1 MNKDILPVL
10 DEISALLKRHDM
22 VGLVIVGNETHCDW
36 RIEVAASW
44 SCAWVEKEAAT
55 GRDVLRIRAKR
66 TDYRTAEAQKR
77 TVEATVGTFVTFGHT
92 LKGMDEQLDKLLVAI
107 AGQVDFLGKST
118 DET

>member
-1 MNKDILPVL
+1 MNKEILPVL
-10 DEISALLKRHDM
+10 EEISAVLKRHNM

-36 RIEVAASW
+36 RIEIDASW
-44 SCAWVEKEAAT
+44 SCARKETDAQ
-55 GRDVLRIRAKR
+55 GRECLRIRSKR
-66 TDYRTAEAQKR
+66 ADYPSKEEQKK

-92 LKGMDEQLDKLLVAI
+92 LTFLGEQLHNLLLAI